1 MHRQASREVSLA
13 LSSEAHLAHKWGA
26 GREEEENVLLLRG
39 RGGGGGVGGG
49 EELLSRAEG
58 LEALASGGGVLLTHP
73 ELYPVPATGG
83 QQLLAGLG
91 FRRFLLL

>member
-49 EELLSRAEG
+49 EELLRRAEG
-58 LEALASGGGVLLTHP
+58 LEALAACGGVLLTHP